1 MQVYV
6 FRIGLGISKKLESEG
21 AKVVISSRK
30 ASNVEDALSNF
41 KNAENVHGVVC
52 HVAKAED
59 RDKLINETVAKFG
72 AIDILVS
79 NAATNP
85 VFGPMLEVNERFLK
99 YVTFDGIK
107 KDSFLRY
114 RDLLEVRRH
123 IFWGRG

>member
-1 MQVYV
+1 MRNFVLL

-85 VFGPMLEVNERFLK
+85 VFGPMLEVNELFI
-99 YVTFDGIK
+99 YCAI
-107 KDSFLRY
+107 
-114 RDLLEVRRH
+114 
-123 IFWGRG
+123 

>member
-1 MQVYV
+1 MYIF

-41 KNAENVHGVVC
+41 KNAKNVHG
-52 HVAKAED
+52 VAKAED

-85 VFGPMLEVNERFLK
+85 VFGPMLEVNELFI
-99 YVTFDGIK
+99 YCAI
-107 KDSFLRY
+107 
-114 RDLLEVRRH
+114 
-123 IFWGRG
+123 